1 MTDDCTLLGQATEE
15 IAAPPEEVF
24 EALLDPQA
32 LAEWFHPPGDG
43 ATQDW
48 QVDMRPGGAWRA
60 RTIAPDGIEGELRGE
75 LVTLDAPRVLEL
87 RWHVGP
93 GLAPGSTVRYVL
105 EPIWRHGERGTR
117 LTVTH
122 VAGSP
127 LPSQVMMHGTATTMI
142 DWRARLIAL
151 AELFV
156 TSTSCWR

>member
-1 MTDDCTLLGQATEE
+1 MTDDCPLLGQASEE

-32 LAEWFHPPGDG
+32 LAEWFLPPGDG

-48 QVDMRPGGAWRA
+48 RVDMLPGGAWRA
-60 RTIAPDGIEGELRGE
+60 RTIAPDGVEGELSGE

-93 GLAPGSTVRYVL
+93 GLPPGSTVRYDL
-105 EPIWRHGERGTR
+105 EPIWLHGDRGTR

-122 VAGSP
+122 VSGSP
-127 LPSQVMMHGTATTMI
+127 LPSRVTMQGTATTTI
-142 DWRARLIAL
+142 DWHARLAAL

-156 TSTSCWR
+156 TSTSY